1 MEHKPNSIF
10 EAAASVLF
18 DEAVQPPPR
27 VSREIT
33 YVNEHGNTR
42 VSSVSQASEAQEI
55 KTIKALGGKIVKIVS
70 VTH

>member
-1 MEHKPNSIF
+1 VHKPNSIF

-27 VSREIT
+27 ISREIT
-33 YVNEHGNTR
+33 YVDKHGNTR
-42 VSSVSQASEAQEI
+42 VTSQSKASEAEAI
-55 KTIKALGGKIVKIVS
+55 KIIKALGGKIVKIVS